1 MKPEVARRRIE
12 AFERRFGKTHLT
24 FVCHAA
30 FPLALTPDLLYKLW
44 ANFQR
49 DIHGFVL
56 GIPWVA
62 VADLLLSSLCD
73 EVGRELY
80 EMDTAVRN
88 SLLNRLKEDEN
99 FGQQRINELSD
110 FLLVYVRQQ
119 LQSNDQEVRDF
130 AQAQRWTA
138 LAYTRQSEAA
148 RELTLALKNAYQQ
161 DRAEQVRLA
170 SLVETFAEPLAEFEP
185 LLVYAREIGKFAP
198 SDSVRAVAE
207 VSKASP
213 ENSQPKYAQEVLTIN
228 QSSQK
233 EPTKNNVVGIKTVI
247 LTIGD
252 GDFENGFPVVV
263 KIFQANE
270 LFPVQQLIGNLPP
283 APDVYSSYCDWDSY
297 YRHFYARFPHRMGL
311 KAKRITTF
319 SDSGFNEKVEILQN
333 SINNW
338 LKSESFL
345 HCVYSLRMNISLTDE
360 VRVFI
365 ETENQILWRLPW
377 HLWDF
382 FQDYPKAEI
391 VFSLPRYSRYTK
403 IKKPTSRKNNKVRIL
418 ACLGESTGIN
428 VDVDRS
434 LLEQLP
440 SAETVFLVNPSRDQL
455 FEFLWEAQGWDI
467 FYFAGFS
474 SSDSDGSN
482 SQISLNPTD
491 TLTANNLKNALER
504 AMGRGLKLAIFNSC
518 DGLGIANQLAN
529 FGSLTTIVMRN
540 QISDAV
546 AHIFWR
552 HFLEAFSSGKSLY
565 ASVRE
570 TRERLHGLEDTSPG
584 ASWLPVIFHNP
595 AEAPPTWQGFLNTT
609 TDTNKAVSVDY
620 ILLKKLLERGNWK
633 DADEETARLMLRVVS
648 REKEGYFDD
657 ISQIDKVPGEV
668 LRTIDSL
675 WVNYSNA
682 RFGLSVQK
690 RIYQS
695 LGGTREY
702 NRKIWEQFGQSVGWR
717 RDNKWLLYVYL
728 DFSLNAPE
736 GCYPA
741 QVLRVYEAGGVWVVD
756 EFSAALL
763 SRSELEL

>member
-1 MKPEVARRRIE
+1 MKPEVGRRRIE
-12 AFERRFGKTHLT
+12 AFERRFGKTHLI
-24 FVCHAA
+24 FACHAA

-80 EMDTAVRN
+80 EMDKAVRN
-88 SLLNRLKEDEN
+88 SLLNRLKDDEN
-99 FGQQRINELSD
+99 LGQQRINELSD

-138 LAYTRQSEAA
+138 LAYTRPSEAA
-148 RELTLALKNAYQQ
+148 QELKATLEQAYRQ

-228 QSSQK
+228 PSSQK

-247 LTIGD
+247 LTLGD

-270 LFPVQQLIGNLPP
+270 LSPVQQLIGNLPP
-283 APDVYSSYCDWDSY
+283 APDIYSSYCDWDSY
-297 YRHFYARFPHRMGL
+297 YLEYIGASPHRMERRL
-311 KAKRITTF
+311 KFHTNLSSYELDRKAE
-319 SDSGFNEKVEILQN
+319 NLQN
-333 SINNW
+333 SMNNW

-345 HCVYSLRMNISLTDE
+345 HCVDSLRMNISPTDE

-365 ETENQILWRLPW
+365 ETKNQILWRLPW

-403 IKKPTSRKNNKVRIL
+403 IKKSTSTTNKVRIL
-418 ACLGESTGIN
+418 ACLGECRGIN
-428 VDVDRS
+428 VDKDIN
-434 LLEQLP
+434 LIDQLP
-440 SAETVFLVNPSRDQL
+440 SAEKVFLVEPSRDQL
-455 FEFLWEAQGWDI
+455 FERLWDAQGWDI

-474 SSDSDGSN
+474 DSDSDGSN
-482 SQISLNPTD
+482 GKIYFNSTD
-491 TLTANNLKNALER
+491 SLTANDLKNALER

-529 FGSLTTIVMRN
+529 FGSLTTIVMRH
-540 QISDAV
+540 IIPDVV
-546 AHIFWR
+546 AHK
-552 HFLEAFSSGKSLY
+552 FLRYFMEEFSRGKSLY

-570 TRERLHGLEDTSPG
+570 TRERLHGLENEYPG
-584 ASWLPVIFHNP
+584 ASLLPVIFHNP
-595 AEAPPTWQGFLNTT
+595 AEAPPTWEP
-609 TDTNKAVSVDY
+609 ASYVS
-620 ILLKKLLERGNWK
+620 I
-633 DADEETARLMLRVVS
+633 
-648 REKEGYFDD
+648 FD
-657 ISQIDKVPGEV
+657 
-668 LRTIDSL
+668 
-675 WVNYSNA
+675 
-682 RFGLSVQK
+682 
-690 RIYQS
+690 
-695 LGGTREY
+695 
-702 NRKIWEQFGQSVGWR
+702 
-717 RDNKWLLYVYL
+717 
-728 DFSLNAPE
+728 
-736 GCYPA
+736 
-741 QVLRVYEAGGVWVVD
+741 
-756 EFSAALL
+756 
-763 SRSELEL
+763 

>member
-12 AFERRFGKTHLT
+12 AFERRFGKTHLI
-24 FVCHAA
+24 FACHAA

-49 DIHGFVL
+49 DTHGFVL

-88 SLLNRLKEDEN
+88 SLLNRLKDDEN

-138 LAYTRQSEAA
+138 LAYTRPSEAA
-148 RELTLALKNAYQQ
+148 RELTFALKNAYQQ
-161 DRAEQVRLA
+161 DRSEVVRMA

-185 LLVYAREIGKFAP
+185 LLVYARDIGKFAP

-213 ENSQPKYAQEVLTIN
+213 ENSQPKYDREVLTIN
-228 QSSQK
+228 PSSQK
-233 EPTKNNVVGIKTVI
+233 EPTKNNILGIKTVI

-252 GDFENGFPVVV
+252 GDFESGFPVVV
-263 KIFQANE
+263 KFFKANE

-297 YRHFYARFPHRMGL
+297 YLEYIGASPHRMKLG
-311 KAKRITTF
+311 KIQNM
-319 SDSGFNEKVEILQN
+319 SSGTFNEKVEILQN

-338 LKSESFL
+338 LKSESCRP
-345 HCVYSLRMNISLTDE
+345 CVDSLRMNISPTDE

-365 ETENQILWRLPW
+365 ETENHVLQLLPW

-403 IKKPTSRKNNKVRIL
+403 IKKSTSRKNNKVRIL
-418 ACLGESTGIN
+418 ACLGDSTGIS
-428 VDVDRS
+428 VDKDRS

-440 SAETVFLVNPSRDQL
+440 SAETVFLVGPSRKQLFDQL
-455 FEFLWEAQGWDI
+455 WDAQGWDI
-467 FYFAGFS
+467 FYFAGYS
-474 SSDSDGSN
+474 ASDSDGSN
-482 SQISLNPTD
+482 GKIYFNSTD
-491 TLTANNLKNALER
+491 SLTANDLKNALER

-518 DGLGIANQLAN
+518 DGLGIANQLAT
-529 FGSLTTIVMRN
+529 FGSLTTIVMRYM
-540 QISDAV
+540 IPDVV

-595 AEAPPTWQGFLNTT
+595 AEAPPTWEP
-609 TDTNKAVSVDY
+609 ASYVS
-620 ILLKKLLERGNWK
+620 I
-633 DADEETARLMLRVVS
+633 
-648 REKEGYFDD
+648 FD
-657 ISQIDKVPGEV
+657 
-668 LRTIDSL
+668 
-675 WVNYSNA
+675 
-682 RFGLSVQK
+682 
-690 RIYQS
+690 
-695 LGGTREY
+695 
-702 NRKIWEQFGQSVGWR
+702 
-717 RDNKWLLYVYL
+717 
-728 DFSLNAPE
+728 
-736 GCYPA
+736 
-741 QVLRVYEAGGVWVVD
+741 
-756 EFSAALL
+756 
-763 SRSELEL
+763 

>member
-12 AFERRFGKTHLT
+12 AFERRFGKTHLI
-24 FVCHAA
+24 FACHAA

-198 SDSVRAVAE
+198 SASVGAVTE

-213 ENSQPKYAQEVLTIN
+213 ENSQPKYYQEVLDTIN
-228 QSSQK
+228 PSSKK
-233 EPTKNNVVGIKTVI
+233 EPTENNVLGIKTVI

-252 GDFENGFPVVV
+252 GDFESGFPVVV
-263 KIFQANE
+263 KFFKANE

-297 YRHFYARFPHRMGL
+297 YLEYIGASPHRM
-311 KAKRITTF
+311 KRVKIQNTNMSSATL
-319 SDSGFNEKVEILQN
+319 NETGEKLQKRM
-333 SINNW
+333 NNW
-338 LKSESFL
+338 LQSESFL
-345 HCVYSLRMNISLTDE
+345 PCVDSLRMNISPTDE

-382 FQDYPKAEI
+382 FEDYPKAEI
-391 VFSLPRYSRYTK
+391 AFSLPRYSRYTK
-403 IKKPTSRKNNKVRIL
+403 IKKSTSRKNNKVRIL
-418 ACLGESTGIN
+418 ACLGESRGIS
-428 VDVDRS
+428 VDKDRS

-440 SAETVFLVNPSRDQL
+440 SAETVFLVEPSRAQL
-455 FEFLWEAQGWDI
+455 YDRLWDAQGWDI
-467 FYFAGFS
+467 FYFAGYS
-474 SSDSDGSN
+474 CSNSDGSN
-482 SQISLNPTD
+482 GQIYFNSTD
-491 TLTANNLKNALER
+491 SLTANEFKNALER

-570 TRERLHGLEDTSPG
+570 TRERLHGLEDTYRG

-595 AEAPPTWQGFLNTT
+595 AEAPPTWEP
-609 TDTNKAVSVDY
+609 ASYVSV
-620 ILLKKLLERGNWK
+620 
-633 DADEETARLMLRVVS
+633 
-648 REKEGYFDD
+648 FD
-657 ISQIDKVPGEV
+657 
-668 LRTIDSL
+668 
-675 WVNYSNA
+675 
-682 RFGLSVQK
+682 
-690 RIYQS
+690 
-695 LGGTREY
+695 
-702 NRKIWEQFGQSVGWR
+702 
-717 RDNKWLLYVYL
+717 
-728 DFSLNAPE
+728 
-736 GCYPA
+736 
-741 QVLRVYEAGGVWVVD
+741 
-756 EFSAALL
+756 
-763 SRSELEL
+763 

>member
-1 MKPEVARRRIE
+1 MKPEVGRRRIE
-12 AFERRFGKTHLT
+12 AFERRFGKTHLI
-24 FVCHAA
+24 FACHAA

-80 EMDTAVRN
+80 EMDKAVRN

-99 FGQQRINELSD
+99 FGQPRINELSD

-138 LAYTRQSEAA
+138 LAYTRPSEAA
-148 RELTLALKNAYQQ
+148 RELALALKNAYQQ

-198 SDSVRAVAE
+198 SASVGAVTE

-213 ENSQPKYAQEVLTIN
+213 ENSQPKYDREVLTIN
-228 QSSQK
+228 PSSQT
-233 EPTKNNVVGIKTVI
+233 EPTENNVVGIKTVI
-247 LTIGD
+247 LTIGE
-252 GDFENGFPVVV
+252 GDFESGFPVVV
-263 KIFQANE
+263 KIFKAND

-283 APDVYSSYCDWDSY
+283 APDVYSSYCDLDSY
-297 YRHFYARFPHRMGL
+297 YLNYPFGCHRMAL
-311 KAKRITTF
+311 IKLSKIPPEF
-319 SDSGFNEKVEILQN
+319 SFYDLIKKLQN

-338 LKSESFL
+338 LKSESLL
-345 HCVYSLRMNISLTDE
+345 HFVDSLRRNLLPTDE
-360 VRVFI
+360 VRVLI
-365 ETENQILWRLPW
+365 ETENQVLWRLPW

-382 FQDYPKAEI
+382 LEDYPKAEI
-391 VFSLPRYSRYTK
+391 AFSLPRYSRYTK
-403 IKKPTSRKNNKVRIL
+403 IKKSTSRKNKKVRIL

-428 VDVDRS
+428 LDVDRS

-440 SAETVFLVNPSRDQL
+440 SAETVFLVNPSRAQL
-455 FEFLWEAQGWDI
+455 FETLWNAEGWDI
-467 FYFAGFS
+467 FYFAGS
-474 SSDSDGSN
+474 SASDSDGSN
-482 SQISLNPTD
+482 GQISLNPTD
-491 TLTANNLKNALER
+491 TLMANELKNALEK

-529 FGSLTTIVMRN
+529 FGSLTTIVMRYRIPN
-540 QISDAV
+540 EV
-546 AHIFWR
+546 AYTFLE

-595 AEAPPTWQGFLNTT
+595 AEAPPTWEP
-609 TDTNKAVSVDY
+609 ASYVS
-620 ILLKKLLERGNWK
+620 I
-633 DADEETARLMLRVVS
+633 
-648 REKEGYFDD
+648 FD
-657 ISQIDKVPGEV
+657 
-668 LRTIDSL
+668 
-675 WVNYSNA
+675 
-682 RFGLSVQK
+682 
-690 RIYQS
+690 
-695 LGGTREY
+695 
-702 NRKIWEQFGQSVGWR
+702 
-717 RDNKWLLYVYL
+717 
-728 DFSLNAPE
+728 
-736 GCYPA
+736 
-741 QVLRVYEAGGVWVVD
+741 
-756 EFSAALL
+756 
-763 SRSELEL
+763 

>member
-12 AFERRFGKTHLT
+12 AFERRFGKTQLI
-24 FVCHAA
+24 FACHAA

-88 SLLNRLKEDEN
+88 SLLNRLKDDEN

-138 LAYTRQSEAA
+138 LAYTRPSEAA
-148 RELTLALKNAYQQ
+148 QELKATLEQAYRQ

-228 QSSQK
+228 PSSQK

-283 APDVYSSYCDWDSY
+283 APDVYSSYDDWQLSG
-297 YRHFYARFPHRMGL
+297 REFHTGFSHRMGL
-311 KAKRITTF
+311 KRIPGLPTNF
-319 SDSGFNEKVEILQN
+319 SSYNLTKDSQSLQN
-333 SINNW
+333 SINKW
-338 LKSESFL
+338 LKSESFI
-345 HCVYSLRMNISLTDE
+345 HCVLSLRMKLSPTDE

-365 ETENQILWRLPW
+365 ETENHVLQQLPW

-382 FQDYPKAEI
+382 FEDYPKAEI
-391 VFSLPRYSRYTK
+391 ALSLPRYSRYTK
-403 IKKPTSRKNNKVRIL
+403 IKKSTFTTNKVRIL
-418 ACLGESTGIN
+418 ALLGQSRVRGESIN
-428 VDVDRS
+428 LDVDRS
-434 LLEQLP
+434 LLEQL
-440 SAETVFLVNPSRDQL
+440 SNAETVFLVEPSRDQL
-455 FEFLWEAQGWDI
+455 FERLWEAQGWDI
-467 FYFAGFS
+467 FYFGGMS
-474 SSDSDGSN
+474 SSDSDDSN
-482 SQISLNPTD
+482 DRINFNSTD
-491 TLTANNLKNALER
+491 TLKANDLKNALER

-518 DGLGIANQLAN
+518 DGLGIGNELAN
-529 FGSLTTIVMRN
+529 FGSLTTIVMRD

-546 AHIFWR
+546 AHTFLK

-570 TRERLHGLEDTSPG
+570 TRERLHGLEDTYPG

-595 AEAPPTWQGFLNTT
+595 AEAPPTWEP
-609 TDTNKAVSVDY
+609 ASYVS
-620 ILLKKLLERGNWK
+620 I
-633 DADEETARLMLRVVS
+633 
-648 REKEGYFDD
+648 FD
-657 ISQIDKVPGEV
+657 
-668 LRTIDSL
+668 
-675 WVNYSNA
+675 
-682 RFGLSVQK
+682 
-690 RIYQS
+690 
-695 LGGTREY
+695 
-702 NRKIWEQFGQSVGWR
+702 
-717 RDNKWLLYVYL
+717 
-728 DFSLNAPE
+728 
-736 GCYPA
+736 
-741 QVLRVYEAGGVWVVD
+741 
-756 EFSAALL
+756 
-763 SRSELEL
+763 

>member
-24 FVCHAA
+24 FACHAA

-88 SLLNRLKEDEN
+88 SLLNRLKENDN
-99 FGQQRINELSD
+99 FGPQRINELSD

-138 LAYTRQSEAA
+138 LAYTRPSEAA
-148 RELTLALKNAYQQ
+148 QELKATLEQAYQQ

-170 SLVETFAEPLAEFEP
+170 FLVETFAEPLAEFEP
-185 LLVYAREIGKFAP
+185 LLVYAREIGKLAP
-198 SDSVRAVAE
+198 SDSVGAVTE

-213 ENSQPKYAQEVLTIN
+213 ENSQQKYAQEVLTIN
-228 QSSQK
+228 PSSQK
-233 EPTKNNVVGIKTVI
+233 EPTENNVVGIKTVI

-252 GDFENGFPVVV
+252 GDFESGFPVVM
-263 KIFQANE
+263 KIFKANE
-270 LFPVQQLIGNLPP
+270 LSPVQQLIGNLPP
-283 APDVYSSYCDWDSY
+283 APDIYSSYCDWDSY
-297 YRHFYARFPHRMGL
+297 YRNYPFGCHRMVIR
-311 KAKRITTF
+311 KISKSPTNF
-319 SDSGFNEKVEILQN
+319 SYYEMNEKLQN

-345 HCVYSLRMNISLTDE
+345 HCVDSLRMNISPTDE

-365 ETENQILWRLPW
+365 ETENHVLQQLPW

-382 FQDYPKAEI
+382 FQDYPKTEI

-403 IKKPTSRKNNKVRIL
+403 IKKSTSRKNNGVRIL

-440 SAETVFLVNPSRDQL
+440 SAEIVFLVKPSREEL
-455 FEFLWEAQGWDI
+455 SEILWEAQGWDI

-491 TLTANNLKNALER
+491 TLTANDLKNALER

-529 FGSLTTIVMRN
+529 FGSLTTIVMRDL
-540 QISDAV
+540 IPDEV
-546 AHIFWR
+546 AHKFFK

-570 TRERLHGLEDTSPG
+570 TRERLHGLEDRFPC

-595 AEAPPTWQGFLNTT
+595 AEAPPTWEP
-609 TDTNKAVSVDY
+609 ASYVS
-620 ILLKKLLERGNWK
+620 I
-633 DADEETARLMLRVVS
+633 
-648 REKEGYFDD
+648 FD
-657 ISQIDKVPGEV
+657 
-668 LRTIDSL
+668 
-675 WVNYSNA
+675 
-682 RFGLSVQK
+682 
-690 RIYQS
+690 
-695 LGGTREY
+695 
-702 NRKIWEQFGQSVGWR
+702 
-717 RDNKWLLYVYL
+717 
-728 DFSLNAPE
+728 
-736 GCYPA
+736 
-741 QVLRVYEAGGVWVVD
+741 
-756 EFSAALL
+756 
-763 SRSELEL
+763 

>member
-12 AFERRFGKTHLT
+12 AFERRFGKTHLI
-24 FVCHAA
+24 FACHAA

-119 LQSNDQEVRDF
+119 LQSNDSEVRDF
-130 AQAQRWTA
+130 AQAQRWTG
-138 LAYTRQSEAA
+138 LAYARPSEAA
-148 RELTLALKNAYQQ
+148 QELKATLEQAYRQ
-161 DRAEQVRLA
+161 DRAEQLRLA

-228 QSSQK
+228 PSSKK
-233 EPTKNNVVGIKTVI
+233 EPTENNVVGIKTVI
-247 LTIGD
+247 LTIGN
-252 GDFENGFPVVV
+252 GDFESGFPVVV
-263 KIFQANE
+263 KIFKANE

-283 APDVYSSYCDWDSY
+283 APDVYSSYDDWHSY
-297 YRHFYARFPHRMGL
+297 YIEYITPLNHRMEPVKIKHTNL
-311 KAKRITTF
+311 SSYELDR
-319 SDSGFNEKVEILQN
+319 KVEKLQN
-333 SINNW
+333 TMNNW

-345 HCVYSLRMNISLTDE
+345 HCVNSLRMNISQTDE

-377 HLWDF
+377 HLWNF
-382 FQDYPKAEI
+382 LEDYPKTEI
-391 VFSLPRYSRYTK
+391 AFSLPRYSRYTK
-403 IKKPTSRKNNKVRIL
+403 IKKLTSTTNKVRIL
-418 ACLGESTGIN
+418 ACLGECRGIS
-428 VDVDRS
+428 VDKDIN
-434 LLEQLP
+434 LIDQLP

-455 FEFLWEAQGWDI
+455 FERLWEAQGWDI

-474 SSDSDGSN
+474 ASDSDGSN
-482 SQISLNPTD
+482 GQIYLTPTD
-491 TLTANNLKNALER
+491 SLRANDLKNALER

-529 FGSLTTIVMRN
+529 FGSLTTIVMPYM
-540 QISDAV
+540 IPDAV
-546 AHIFWR
+546 AHTFLK
-552 HFLEAFSSGKSLY
+552 HFMEAFSSGQSLY

-570 TRERLHGLEDTSPG
+570 TRERLHGLEDTYPG

-595 AEAPPTWQGFLNTT
+595 AEAPPTWEP
-609 TDTNKAVSVDY
+609 ASHVSV
-620 ILLKKLLERGNWK
+620 
-633 DADEETARLMLRVVS
+633 
-648 REKEGYFDD
+648 FD
-657 ISQIDKVPGEV
+657 
-668 LRTIDSL
+668 
-675 WVNYSNA
+675 
-682 RFGLSVQK
+682 
-690 RIYQS
+690 
-695 LGGTREY
+695 
-702 NRKIWEQFGQSVGWR
+702 
-717 RDNKWLLYVYL
+717 
-728 DFSLNAPE
+728 
-736 GCYPA
+736 
-741 QVLRVYEAGGVWVVD
+741 
-756 EFSAALL
+756 
-763 SRSELEL
+763 

>member
-1 MKPEVARRRIE
+1 MNKGDEMKPEVARRRIE
-12 AFERRFGKTHLT
+12 AFERRFGKTHLI
-24 FVCHAA
+24 FACHAA

-80 EMDTAVRN
+80 EMDKAVRN
-88 SLLNRLKEDEN
+88 SLLNRLKENEN

-198 SDSVRAVAE
+198 SDSVGAVTE

-213 ENSQPKYAQEVLTIN
+213 ENSQPKYAREVLTIN
-228 QSSQK
+228 SSSKK
-233 EPTKNNVVGIKTVI
+233 EPTENNVVGIKTVI

-252 GDFENGFPVVV
+252 GDFESGFPVVV
-263 KIFQANE
+263 KMFKANE

-283 APDVYSSYCDWDSY
+283 APDVYSSYDTWQSY
-297 YRHFYARFPHRMGL
+297 YLAYISPLNHRMERKL
-311 KAKRITTF
+311 KFHTNSSSYELDRKAE
-319 SDSGFNEKVEILQN
+319 NLQN
-333 SINNW
+333 SMNKW

-345 HCVYSLRMNISLTDE
+345 HCVDSLRMNILLTDE

-365 ETENQILWRLPW
+365 ETKNQVLWRLPW

-391 VFSLPRYSRYTK
+391 AFSLPRYSRYTK
-403 IKKPTSRKNNKVRIL
+403 IKKSTSTTNKVRIL
-418 ACLGESTGIN
+418 ACLGYSREIS
-428 VDVDRS
+428 VDKDRS

-440 SAETVFLVNPSRDQL
+440 SSAEIVFLVNPSCAQL
-455 FEFLWEAQGWDI
+455 SEILWEAQGWDI

-474 SSDSDGSN
+474 NSDSDGSN
-482 SQISLNPTD
+482 GKIYLNSTD
-491 TLTANNLKNALER
+491 TLTANDLKYALER

-518 DGLGIANQLAN
+518 NGLGIGNELAN
-529 FGSLTTIVMRN
+529 FGSLTTIVMRDL
-540 QISDAV
+540 ISDAV
-546 AHIFWR
+546 AHTFLK

-570 TRERLHGLEDTSPG
+570 TRERLHGLEDIYPG

-595 AEAPPTWQGFLNTT
+595 AEAPPTWEP
-609 TDTNKAVSVDY
+609 ASYVS
-620 ILLKKLLERGNWK
+620 I
-633 DADEETARLMLRVVS
+633 
-648 REKEGYFDD
+648 FD
-657 ISQIDKVPGEV
+657 
-668 LRTIDSL
+668 
-675 WVNYSNA
+675 
-682 RFGLSVQK
+682 
-690 RIYQS
+690 
-695 LGGTREY
+695 
-702 NRKIWEQFGQSVGWR
+702 
-717 RDNKWLLYVYL
+717 
-728 DFSLNAPE
+728 
-736 GCYPA
+736 
-741 QVLRVYEAGGVWVVD
+741 
-756 EFSAALL
+756 
-763 SRSELEL
+763 

>member
-12 AFERRFGKTHLT
+12 AFERRFGKTHLI
-24 FVCHAA
+24 FACHAA

-62 VADLLLSSLCD
+62 VADVLLSSLCD

-138 LAYTRQSEAA
+138 LAYTRPSEAA

-161 DRAEQVRLA
+161 DRSEVVRMA

-198 SDSVRAVAE
+198 SASVGAVTE
-207 VSKASP
+207 VSKAS
-213 ENSQPKYAQEVLTIN
+213 
-228 QSSQK
+228 
-233 EPTKNNVVGIKTVI
+233 NNVVGIKTVI

-297 YRHFYARFPHRMGL
+297 YLEYIGASPHRM
-311 KAKRITTF
+311 KRGKFQITNF
-319 SDSGFNEKVEILQN
+319 SSGTLNKKGDILQN

-338 LKSESFL
+338 LKSESCRP
-345 HCVYSLRMNISLTDE
+345 CVDSLRMNISPTDE

-365 ETENQILWRLPW
+365 ETENHVLQLLPW

-403 IKKPTSRKNNKVRIL
+403 IKKSTSRKNNKVRIL
-418 ACLGESTGIN
+418 ACLGDSTGIS
-428 VDVDRS
+428 VDKDRS

-440 SAETVFLVNPSRDQL
+440 SAETVFLVGPSRKQLFDQL
-455 FEFLWEAQGWDI
+455 WDAQGWDI
-467 FYFAGFS
+467 FYFAGPS
-474 SSDSDGSN
+474 ASDSDGSN
-482 SQISLNPTD
+482 GKIYFNSTD
-491 TLTANNLKNALER
+491 SLTANDLKNALER

-518 DGLGIANQLAN
+518 DGLGIANQLAT
-529 FGSLTTIVMRN
+529 FGSLTTIVMRYM
-540 QISDAV
+540 IPDVV
-546 AHIFWR
+546 AHKFLR
-552 HFLEAFSSGKSLY
+552 YFLEAFSSGKSLY

-570 TRERLHGLEDTSPG
+570 TRERLHELEDRFPCAIWS
-584 ASWLPVIFHNP
+584 PVIFHNP
-595 AEAPPTWQGFLNTT
+595 AEAPPTWEP
-609 TDTNKAVSVDY
+609 ASYVS
-620 ILLKKLLERGNWK
+620 I
-633 DADEETARLMLRVVS
+633 
-648 REKEGYFDD
+648 FD
-657 ISQIDKVPGEV
+657 
-668 LRTIDSL
+668 
-675 WVNYSNA
+675 
-682 RFGLSVQK
+682 
-690 RIYQS
+690 
-695 LGGTREY
+695 
-702 NRKIWEQFGQSVGWR
+702 
-717 RDNKWLLYVYL
+717 
-728 DFSLNAPE
+728 
-736 GCYPA
+736 
-741 QVLRVYEAGGVWVVD
+741 
-756 EFSAALL
+756 
-763 SRSELEL
+763 